1 MKKSEKAKGKAAV
14 ENRKKLYTR
23 YALGAA
29 AVIVVLLVVG
39 FFLFNPFVAKKGDT
53 VMVYYTGTFENGTVF
68 DSNIDSDPLIFT
80 IGDGSVIPGFEEAI
94 IGMGVNA
101 TRTVYIPFEKAYG
114 PHLDSLIHVVNRTNL
129 PADMEPEA
137 GKFYTIT
144 RKADNAVA
152 RVLILNVTGD
162 TVTLD
167 ENHMLAGQN
176 LTFTIR
182 FAGFYRK

>member
-1 MKKSEKAKGKAAV
+1 MKKSEKVKGKAAV

-39 FFLFNPFVAKKGDT
+39 FYLFNPFVAKKGDT

-68 DSNIDSDPLIFT
+68 DSNIDRDPLIFT
-80 IGDGSVIPGFEEAI
+80 IGNGSVIPGFEESI
-94 IGMGVNA
+94 IGMSVNA
-101 TRTVYIPFEKAYG
+101 TKTVYIPAEKAYG
-114 PHLDSLIHVVNRTNL
+114 PHLDSLVLVVNRSTL
-129 PADMEPEA
+129 PKDIEPVV
-137 GKFYTIT
+137 GRYYTVERNEDGAI
-144 RKADNAVA
+144 A
-152 RVLILNVTGD
+152 RVRIVNITND

-167 ENHMLAGQN
+167 QNHLLVGQN

-182 FAGFYRK
+182 FAGFYSN